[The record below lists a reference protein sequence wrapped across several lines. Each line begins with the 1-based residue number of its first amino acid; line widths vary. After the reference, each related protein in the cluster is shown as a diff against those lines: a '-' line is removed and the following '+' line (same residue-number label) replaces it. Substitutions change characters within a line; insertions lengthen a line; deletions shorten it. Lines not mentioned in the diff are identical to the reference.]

1 MMKKSILTLI
11 PALAAL
17 FALAACTQ
25 DDPISPTGGVEGAS
39 PLHFTASIG
48 PATRATTDNEWN
60 GETVQVQIVDNYTSG
75 TPQWD
80 NSTQQTYTVTSGGT
94 MTKSDGT
101 KDAFWQA
108 TNEVKAIRAWYDA
121 DNSSTTLSDDH
132 SVKTDQS
139 GDGYTQSDF
148 LFAQRIAEFTELRE
162 KDIDMTFY
170 HQVAKVKVNI
180 LKGDETPTGLSVTGL
195 TIGGIATSGTFI
207 APALGG
213 TTTTPLGTWNA
224 TGENQNITPH
234 AGTAT
239 GGNTLA
245 AYEALVIPQTVSG
258 NTRLFTIAANGYSD
272 FVYTPTEAITWQSG
286 MEYTY
291 NITIKGSGLEVST
304 SQRIGWDTGSTGSGS
319 VNLDGYEY
327 DSSTNT
333 FKVSNANGLKIVAA
347 VVEWGQSD
355 INITLTEDITLTDEW
370 TPIGSASTPYTGTFD
385 GGEHTITGL
394 VVKGEDYA
402 GLFGYVGIN
411 GKVQNLRLED
421 VQVSG
426 SSNVGAVAGAN
437 VGGAIEN
444 CTVSG
449 TVTGSSNNIGGIVGF
464 AKGSLDNPIGSIAA
478 LACISACDVI
488 ATGSGDV
495 NAGGI
500 IGANLLTGNN
510 SISIIACCMTG
521 DVTAANGTN
530 VGGLAGYNEG
540 EIHSSYQ
547 TGGKVTGTGDNVG
560 AIVGENSL
568 TIADCYWNGEV
579 STEKGIGYDKNPQN
593 TSIDFVDNTNCTWSD
608 AKDGMNGKTLSSL
621 YNWNWEISDDPLLP
635 LKLVRTSN

>member
-1 MMKKSILTLI
+1 MKHILPFLTVAML
-11 PALAAL
+11 
-17 FALAACTQ
+17 LAACTQ

-48 PATRATTDNEWN
+48 PATRATTDGSWE
-60 GETVQVQIVDNYTSG
+60 ETEYLQVQIVDNYTSG
-75 TPQWD
+75 TPQWSD
-80 NSTQQTYTVTSGGT
+80 GTQQTYTVTVGGV
-94 MTKSDGT
+94 MTKIEGT
-101 KDAFWQA
+101 DAYWQA
-108 TNEVKAIRAWYDA
+108 NGEVKAIRAWYDA
-121 DNSSTTLSDDH
+121 DNSSATTLSDNQ

-180 LKGDETPTGLSVTGL
+180 LKGDETPAGLSITGL
-195 TIGGIATSGTFI
+195 TIGGIATSGTFT
-207 APALGG
+207 APALDG
-213 TTTTPLGTWNA
+213 TTTTPLGTWSV
-224 TGENQNITPH
+224 TEQNQNITPH

-245 AYEALVIPQTVSG
+245 TYEALVIPQTVNG
-258 NTRLFTIAANGYSD
+258 NTRLFTISANGYSD
-272 FVYTPTEAITWQSG
+272 FVYTPTEEITWQSG

-291 NITIKGSGLEVST
+291 NITIKGSKLEVST
-304 SQRIGWDTGSTGSGS
+304 SQRIGWDMGSTGSGS

-333 FKVSNANGLKIVAA
+333 YEVSSANGLKTIADLVNNN
-347 VVEWGQSD
+347 GQSD

-464 AKGSLDNPIGSIAA
+464 AKGSLDNPYGSIAA

-500 IGANLLTGNN
+500 IGANLLTDNN
-510 SISIIACCMTG
+510 SIPIIACCMTG

-540 EIHSSYQ
+540 EIYSSYQ

-560 AIVGENSL
+560 AIVGENNSMS
-568 TIADCYWNGEV
+568 IHDCYWNGEV
-579 STEKGIGYDKNPQN
+579 STEKGIGYDKYPQD

-608 AKDGMNGKTLSSL
+608 AKDGMNGIILSQ